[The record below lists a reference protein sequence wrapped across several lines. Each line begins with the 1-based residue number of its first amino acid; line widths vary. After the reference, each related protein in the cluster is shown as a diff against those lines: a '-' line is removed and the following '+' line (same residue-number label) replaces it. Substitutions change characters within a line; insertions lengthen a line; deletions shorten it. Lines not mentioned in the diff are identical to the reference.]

1 MFVLYLKSKSGL
13 FGVKFMKKKRYV
25 ILIIFLLIIAI
36 IYFIVYE
43 NYTTPEY
50 IKKEIDLDI
59 SSCNILLDNDTHSGP
74 LGDGEYIV
82 KADCSDSSEDI
93 LSQITNWNEFP
104 LSKNLR
110 LIMYGGYKGAK
121 YYAYELAEKNGI
133 PKIENGYYLFID
145 RHDNAEDKYN
155 DEDLFNSFSFNFTIA
170 FYDLDTN
177 YFYYFE
183 FDT

>member
-1 MFVLYLKSKSGL
+1 MLYLKSKSGL

-36 IYFIVYE
+36 IYFIANE
-43 NYTTPEY
+43 NLTTTEY
-50 IKKEIDLDI
+50 INEEIAVDL
-59 SSCNILLDNDTHSGP
+59 SKCNIIIDENSHGGF
-74 LGDGEYIV
+74 LGDGERIV

-155 DEDLFNSFSFNFTIA
+155 DEDLFNRYSFNFTIA